1 MRKVFV
7 LAATVAAL
15 ASCAKNEVVLTPS
28 SEKAEISYNVA
39 PKTKSLSTTQSD
51 FSQSNVFASWAYYL
65 PKGKNWAANSA
76 DAKDYIVNSTIS
88 YQTAGNWKETNKSYY
103 WPKDGGSL
111 TFFAYSL
118 NKSDLTLSGNNSI
131 FTCYKST
138 GVAGAIDLDDNKNT
152 DFLVADI
159 AKDKT
164 ANEQKYTYNG
174 VPTLFRHRLSR
185 VACTVVKAEEYQN
198 KKFELT
204 AINFVNVSHY
214 GNYTQTGTPST
225 GSIQDAT
232 YKDFWLPSGTKVSE
246 VYTPATTGATQVITT
261 TKSDVA
267 SENVVIYMPQS
278 FADNAD
284 AKIQVIYTI
293 TTTVGDGEVVENC
306 EFTAPLKTV
315 FPNNWEMGKK
325 YTVNLTFSLDEIT
338 WDPAVEDWD
347 NTNSSAI
354 TVS

>member
-28 SEKAEISYNVA
+28 SEKVEISYNVA
-39 PKTKSLSTTQSD
+39 PKTKTLSTTQSD
-51 FSQSNVFASWAYYL
+51 FNYSNVFASWAYYL
-65 PKGKNWAANSA
+65 PKGKNWADNSA

-88 YQTAGNWKETNKSYY
+88 YQTAGNWKETDKSYY

-118 NKSDLTLSGNNSI
+118 NKSDLELNESVAPDPATNCG
-131 FTCYKST
+131 FTCT
-138 GVAGAIDLDDNKNT
+138 AEGGIQGVINLDVNKNT

-185 VACTVVKAEEYQN
+185 VACTVVKAENYQN
-198 KKFELT
+198 KTFELT
-204 AINFVNVSHY
+204 AINFVKVKHF
-214 GNYTQTGTPST
+214 GTYA
-225 GSIQDAT
+225 Q
-232 YKDFWLPSGTKVSE
+232 LPTETFTAGTTLADE
-246 VYTPATTGATQVITT
+246 VYTSATQEITT
-261 TKSDVA
+261 TKTAVA
-267 SENVVIYMPQS
+267 DEDVVIYMPQS

-284 AKIQVIYTI
+284 AKIQVKYTI

-306 EFTAPLKTV
+306 EFTAPLKEV
-315 FPNNWEMGKK
+315 FPNNWEIGKK

-354 TVS
+354 TIS